1 MMGQTNV
8 EPEYSP
14 RFNRSNS
21 YAENCCQFD
30 SWAIALRL

>member
-8 EPEYSP
+8 EPEYSA
-14 RFNRSNS
+14 RVNRSNS

-30 SWAIALRL
+30 S